1 MNYID
6 PSLDSVQVL
15 PLNANCE
22 VTDTVSWTLQKEGND
37 ANAITFSSP
46 SANFAMA
53 DMKYFQAFPR
63 NFFAEGIDLD
73 PESFYVLKG
82 AVNGSEVYVGKVFV
96 TEQDL
101 GDYSNNKNQY
111 THKSSTNNFV
121 ILN

>member
-6 PSLDSVQVL
+6 PSEDGAQVL

-22 VTDTVSWTLQKEGND
+22 ATDSVDWTLQKEGND
-37 ANAITFSSP
+37 DNAITFSSP
-46 SANFAMA
+46 SANFSLT
-53 DMKYFQAFPR
+53 DMRYFQALSC

-73 PESFYVLKG
+73 PESFYILKG
-82 AVNGSEVYVGKVFV
+82 AVNGSSVYVGKVFV

-111 THKSSTNNFV
+111 RHKTSTNNFV
-121 ILN
+121 ILD